1 MGTAADFL
9 GEIPYGVD
17 GDAVAVLVGEQ
28 PDRAGGPGLFHRH
41 FFADHGDFLRDLF
54 VDERFHPCDFLL
66 RQRAVKVKVEAQ
78 PLGRNVGAALIDV
91 GGKHFFERRVQE
103 MRRRMQIDGQRLRIR
118 EPALEAL
125 FAACVRFCLM
135 RPEGL
140 FKTLPVHLDCLFFR
154 ELLRDFDGEAEGV
167 VQAESG
173 GSVDDV
179 AAQFAYDAFKFL

>member
-1 MGTAADFL
+1 
-9 GEIPYGVD
+9 
-17 GDAVAVLVGEQ
+17 
-28 PDRAGGPGLFHRH
+28 
-41 FFADHGDFLRDLF
+41 
-54 VDERFHPCDFLL
+54 
-66 RQRAVKVKVEAQ
+66 
-78 PLGRNVGAALIDV
+78 
-91 GGKHFFERRVQE
+91 
-103 MRRRMQIDGQRLRIR
+103 MQIDGQRLRIR

-125 FAACVRFCLM
+125 FAACVRLCLM